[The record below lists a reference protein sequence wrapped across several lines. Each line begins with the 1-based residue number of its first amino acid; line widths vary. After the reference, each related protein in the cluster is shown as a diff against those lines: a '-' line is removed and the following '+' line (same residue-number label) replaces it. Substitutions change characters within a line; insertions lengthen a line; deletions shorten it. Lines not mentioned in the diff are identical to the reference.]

1 MSNRMPI
8 IWIMLNLTD
17 IYSFLVLILAS
28 MRFKYNDLNTFI
40 EEFKQAIMVI
50 NLIAIAQFFEVI
62 YISIFK

>member
-1 MSNRMPI
+1 MPI